1 MTQELPITAVIGE
14 LIAALSRCN
23 RAVLCAPPGAGKTTN
38 VPLAILER
46 LDPRGKIIML
56 EPRRLAAR
64 AAAERM
70 AETLGENVG
79 ETVGYRI
86 RGDAKTS
93 PSTKIEV
100 VTEGILTRMI
110 QNDPELPGIDT
121 IIFDE
126 FHERS
131 LNADLGLAL
140 TLEIADALRDDLRI
154 LVMSA
159 TLDADPIAALL
170 GDAPVVVSQG
180 RSFPVTP
187 HWLPR
192 PLDRSLS
199 FEQAMT
205 DLILSAMTTESG
217 GVLAF
222 CPGEAEIK
230 RIMTRLAPQ
239 VSPEVKIFP
248 LYGAMDFALQRQA
261 IQPMTSGRKVVLATS
276 IAETSLTI
284 QDISI
289 VVDGGLARRA
299 KFDPA
304 TGMSRLITEKVSRAE
319 ATQRMGRAGRVRA
332 GHCFKLWSKA
342 EEGTLPAFAPPEIE
356 TSDLTGLALEL
367 AQWGSPPDAMAF
379 LTQPNPALM
388 AEAQQVLGMLGA
400 LSPKGQITK
409 HGKELARAPV
419 HPRLGHMLAMGGAVA
434 APMAALLSD
443 RDILNRGA
451 PADIA
456 LRITAL
462 KDAKSFEVNH
472 PYQLNRPALTR
483 VRAEAKR
490 LAKLFRAD
498 TGHSPEQLFALAFP
512 DRIGQRRKGDSPRYV
527 LSNGKGVTLTDGD
540 PLGHAPYIVCVQT
553 DGRARDATV
562 RQAIQ
567 IHISDLRDL
576 FADQITWDQSCAWSK
591 REKRVVARKQ
601 ERLGA
606 LVLTDQKWTDAPK
619 DDIKHAMLDGI
630 RDIGFHWPKPAQRFL
645 ARVALVGDQLPDFSA
660 PHLMDTLEDWLLPY
674 LDGVTTA
681 AQWQAFDPLPALRA
695 RLDWGQMSL
704 LDAQVPAAFTTPLGR
719 QIPIDYDTEHPT
731 ISLRLQEMFG
741 QKTHPMV
748 GKTPLRVTL
757 LSPAQRPVQTTM
769 DLPGFWKTSYQDVR
783 KDMRGQYPKHPWPED
798 PTIADPTLR
807 TKRRS

>member
-1 MTQELPITAVIGE
+1 MTQDLPIRAVIGD
-14 LIAALSRCN
+14 LIAALARCN
-23 RAVLCAPPGAGKTTN
+23 RAVLCAPPGAGKTTS
-38 VPLAILER
+38 VPLAILEQ
-46 LDPRGKIIML
+46 LQPRGKIIML

-70 AETLGENVG
+70 AETLGEQLG
-79 ETVGYRI
+79 DTVGYRI

-93 PSTKIEV
+93 AQTKIEV

-140 TLEIADALRDDLRI
+140 ALEIADALRDDLRI

-170 GDAPVVVSQG
+170 GDAPVIISQG
-180 RSFPVTP
+180 RTFPVTP
-187 HWLPR
+187 QWLPR

-205 DLILSAMTTESG
+205 DLILSAMGAESG

-222 CPGEAEIK
+222 CPGEAEIN

-239 VSPEVKIFP
+239 VGPDVKIYP
-248 LYGAMDFALQRQA
+248 LFGAMDFALQRQA
-261 IQPMTSGRKVVLATS
+261 IQPMQSGRKVVLATS

-367 AQWGSPPDAMAF
+367 AQWGSPPEAMAF

-388 AEAQQVLGMLGA
+388 AEAQQVLRMLGA
-400 LSPKGQITK
+400 LSPLGKMTD
-409 HGKELARAPV
+409 HGKRLARAPV

-434 APMAALLSD
+434 APLAALLSD

-456 LRITAL
+456 LRISAL
-462 KDAKSFEVNH
+462 KDAKSFEANH
-472 PYQLNRPALTR
+472 PYTPNRPALTR

-490 LAKLFRAD
+490 LAKLFNTD
-498 TGHSPEQLFALAFP
+498 SPYSAEQLFALAFP
-512 DRIGQRRKGDSPRYV
+512 DRIGQRRKGDAPRYV

-540 PLGHAPYIVCVQT
+540 PLGQAPYIVCVET
-553 DGRARDATV
+553 DGRPRDATV

-567 IHISDLRDL
+567 IHAGDLRDL
-576 FADQITWDQSCAWSK
+576 FGDQITWDQSCDWSK

-606 LVLTDQKWTDAPK
+606 LVLTDQKWSDAPK
-619 DDIKHAMLDGI
+619 DDIKRAMLDGI
-630 RDIGFHWPKPAQRFL
+630 RDLGFQWPRPAQRFL
-645 ARVALVGDQLPDFSA
+645 ARVALAGDQLPDFSA
-660 PHLMDTLEDWLLPY
+660 PHLMNTLEDWLLPY

-695 RLDWGQMSL
+695 RLDWGQMTL
-704 LDAQVPAAFTTPLGR
+704 LDTQVPAAFTTPLGR

-748 GKTPLRVTL
+748 GTTPLRITL

-807 TKRRS
+807 TKKRS

>member
-1 MTQELPITAVIGE
+1 MTQNLPITAVIGE
-14 LIAALSRCN
+14 LIAALTRCN

-38 VPLAILER
+38 VPLAILEH
-46 LDPRGKIIML
+46 LQPRGKIIML

-70 AETLGENVG
+70 ADTLDEALG

-93 PSTKIEV
+93 RSTKIEV

-110 QNDPELPGIDT
+110 QHDPELPGIDT

-187 HWLPR
+187 QWLPR

-205 DLILSAMTTESG
+205 DLILSAMAAESG

-239 VSPEVKIFP
+239 VGPDVQIFP

-261 IQPMTSGRKVVLATS
+261 IQPITTGRKVVLATS

-342 EEGTLPAFAPPEIE
+342 EQGTLPAFAPPEIE
-356 TSDLTGLALEL
+356 TADLTGLALEL
-367 AQWGSPPDAMAF
+367 AQWGSPPEAMAF
-379 LTQPNPALM
+379 LTQPNPALL
-388 AEAQQVLGMLGA
+388 AEAQQVLHMLGA
-400 LSPKGQITK
+400 LSPKGQITD
-409 HGKELARAPV
+409 HGTELARAPV
-419 HPRLGHMLAMGGAVA
+419 HPRLGHMLAMGGVVA

-462 KDAKSFEVNH
+462 KDAKSFEANN
-472 PYQLNRPALTR
+472 PYSLNRPALIR

-490 LAKLFRAD
+490 LANLFRARSQY
-498 TGHSPEQLFALAFP
+498 SPEQLFALAFP

-540 PLGHAPYIVCVQT
+540 PMGHAPYIVCVQT

-567 IHISDLRDL
+567 IHVTDLRDL
-576 FADQITWDQSCAWSK
+576 FADQIEWDQFCEWSR

-606 LVLTDQKWTDAPK
+606 LVLTDQKWTDAPQ
-619 DDIKHAMLDGI
+619 DHIKHAMLDGI
-630 RDIGFHWPKPAQRFL
+630 RDIGFHWPKTAQRFL
-645 ARVALVGDQLPDFSA
+645 ARVDLVGDQLPDFSTS
-660 PHLMDTLEDWLLPY
+660 HLMDTLEDWLLPY
-674 LDGVTTA
+674 LDHVTTA
-681 AQWQAFDPLPALRA
+681 AQWQTFDPLPALRA

-719 QIPIDYDTEHPT
+719 NIPIDYDTEHPT

-748 GKTPLRVTL
+748 GHTPLRVTL